1 MSIRTRKT
9 LITLGQGV
17 LLITALTV
25 YDLSKPH
32 THFAITWPFVVLIV
46 LWLGITAQR
55 WWLYGPSTK
64 AAEKRTK
71 VEEIAEKRRARRARG
86 ITP

>member
-17 LLITALTV
+17 L
-25 YDLSKPH
+25 
-32 THFAITWPFVVLIV
+32 HFAITWPFVVLIV

-64 AAEKRTK
+64 AAEKRAK